1 MDASSAISLPNALQS
16 FLFLTFRKKRTCSF
30 CLDGLVS
37 SFALKNVVL
46 YMANNYP
53 DDKMWAEDQLGNR
66 VSEVFAILNFCMKV
80 NCSQVSA
87 LLTPYIIPLRTNSVK
102 YDSGKG
108 VLIENGSD
116 GLYYEEDHCLLP
128 EVERFES
135 LFSKDLISKKILQ
148 NFFSSLHEYNWCVL
162 EVFDRLNE
170 MLTGLTEKDDEE
182 RREYAENPGCLCFQ
196 PFTAEDFAK

>member
-1 MDASSAISLPNALQS
+1 
-16 FLFLTFRKKRTCSF
+16 
-30 CLDGLVS
+30 
-37 SFALKNVVL
+37 
-46 YMANNYP
+46 MANNYP

-66 VSEVFAILNFCMKV
+66 VSEVFAILNFCIKV

-87 LLTPYIIPLRTNSVK
+87 FLTPYTIPLRTHSAK

-108 VLIENGSD
+108 VLIEKGAD
-116 GLYYEEDHCLLP
+116 GLYDEEDHCLLP

-135 LFSKDLISKKILQ
+135 LFTKDLISTKILQ
-148 NFFSSLHEYNWCVL
+148 NYFSFLHEYNWCVPEL
-162 EVFDRLNE
+162 FDRLTE

-196 PFTAEDFAK
+196 TFTAEDFAL